1 MTHSRMV
8 SNPKKLSLLALIAAT
23 YCMVCGGPFGMEDLV
38 QKAGYLGA
46 IVTLLFT
53 PLLWGV
59 PTAMMVSELAS
70 AIPREGG
77 FYVWVS
83 RAMGPFWGFQ
93 EAWLTFMGSIFDMA
107 IYPTLFAWYVVR
119 FWPVLDRGHIPLLIG
134 LAMIVG
140 CVLWNL
146 QGAVAVGRGSI
157 GVTVAIL
164 SPFIL
169 VVWYGLLRHENV
181 HSAPVSI
188 SHLDILGGLLIAMWN
203 YMGWDN
209 ASTVAGEVDRPRRTY
224 PLAML
229 YSCILVTLTYVI
241 PIAALARAGIS
252 LDEWGTGGWVD
263 IARTLGGNGLAAA
276 LMVAGAVAAVG
287 SFNALVMS
295 LSRLPA
301 VMAEDGFLPKVFA
314 YCNPKTG
321 VPTVAIIVSAVVWGF
336 CLGLGFEKV
345 VMLDVLLTGM
355 SILLE
360 FAALVLLRIREP
372 LLDRPYRVP
381 GRLFG
386 AVAVGIFPLVLIVAT
401 VIRNYGEKLGPINT
415 LSLGVV
421 LMALGPLLY
430 LGKSVSQKAYSRLF
444 PK

>member
-1 MTHSRMV
+1 MTLSRI
-8 SNPKKLSLLALIAAT
+8 SNRPRKLSLLTLIAAT
-23 YCMVCGGPFGMEDLV
+23 YCMVCGGPFGLEDLV

-46 IVTLLFT
+46 IVTLLLT
-53 PLLWGV
+53 PLLWGM

-70 AIPREGG
+70 ALPKEGG

-83 RAMGPFWGFQ
+83 RGMGPFWGFQ

-134 LAMIVG
+134 VAMIVG

-164 SPFIL
+164 SPFLL
-169 VVWYGLLRHENV
+169 VVWYGLRHHEAV
-181 HSAPVSI
+181 QTTPVSV
-188 SHLDILGGLLIAMWN
+188 SHLDILGGILISMWN

-209 ASTVAGEVDRPRRTY
+209 ASTIAEEVDRPRRTY

-229 YSCILVTLTYVI
+229 GSCILVTLTYII
-241 PIAALARAGIS
+241 PVAALARTGIS
-252 LDEWGTGGWVD
+252 LEAWATGGWVD

-276 LMVAGAVAAVG
+276 LMGAGALAAVG

-301 VMAEDGFLPKVFA
+301 VMAEDGFLPKVFS
-314 YCNPKTG
+314 YCSPKTG
-321 VPTVAIIVSAVVWGF
+321 VPTVAVIVCSVVWGL
-336 CLGLGFEKV
+336 CMGLGFERV

-360 FAALVLLRIREP
+360 FAALVFLRISEP
-372 LLDRPYRVP
+372 QLERPYRVP
-381 GRLFG
+381 GGLFG
-386 AVAVGIFPLVLIVAT
+386 AVAVGIFPLLLIVAT

-415 LSLGVV
+415 LSFGAV
-421 LMALGPLLY
+421 LITLGPLLY
-430 LGKSVSQKAYSRLF
+430 LGSRVTRKAHPR
-444 PK
+444 

>member
-1 MTHSRMV
+1 MNKPR
-8 SNPKKLSLLALIAAT
+8 KLSLLALIAAT
-23 YCMVCGGPFGMEDLV
+23 YCMVCGGPFGLEDLV
-38 QKAGYLGA
+38 QKAGYFGA
-46 IVTLLFT
+46 IVTLLLT

-70 AIPREGG
+70 ALPKEGG

-93 EAWLTFMGSIFDMA
+93 EAWLSFVGSVFDMA

-134 LAMIVG
+134 VAMIVG

-164 SPFIL
+164 SPFLL
-169 VVWYGLLRHENV
+169 VVGYGLHHHEGIQT
-181 HSAPVSI
+181 APVSMN
-188 SHLDILGGLLIAMWN
+188 HLDILGGILISMWN

-209 ASTVAGEVDRPRRTY
+209 ASTIAEEVDRPRRTY

-229 YSCILVTLTYVI
+229 GSCILVTLTYVI
-241 PIAALARAGIS
+241 PVAALARTGIPLEAWS
-252 LDEWGTGGWVD
+252 TGGWVD
-263 IARTLGGNGLAAA
+263 IARTLGGDGLAAA

-314 YCNPKTG
+314 YCSPKTG
-321 VPTVAIIVSAVVWGF
+321 VPTVAIIACACVWGL
-336 CLGLGFEKV
+336 CLGLGFERV

-360 FAALVLLRIREP
+360 FAALVFLRIREP
-372 LLDRPYRVP
+372 GLDRPYRVP

-386 AVAVGIFPLVLIVAT
+386 VITVGVFPLLLIGAT

-415 LSLGVV
+415 LSLGAV
-421 LMALGPLLY
+421 LIALGPLLY
-430 LGKSVSQKAYSRLF
+430 LGKSASQRVYSRLF

>member
-1 MTHSRMV
+1 
-8 SNPKKLSLLALIAAT
+8 
-23 YCMVCGGPFGMEDLV
+23 
-38 QKAGYLGA
+38 
-46 IVTLLFT
+46 
-53 PLLWGV
+53 LLWGV

-70 AIPREGG
+70 ALPKEGG

-93 EAWLTFMGSIFDMA
+93 EAWLSFMGSIFDMA

-119 FWPVLDRGHIPLLIG
+119 FWPILDRGHIPLLISV
-134 LAMIVG
+134 AMIIG

-164 SPFIL
+164 SPFLL
-169 VVWYGLLRHENV
+169 VVWYGLRHHEAV
-181 HSAPVSI
+181 AGAPVSI
-188 SHLDILGGLLIAMWN
+188 NHLDILGGILISMWN

-209 ASTVAGEVDRPRRTY
+209 ASTIAEEVEQPRRTY

-229 YSCILVTLTYVI
+229 GSCILVTFTYVI
-241 PIAALARAGIS
+241 PIAALARTGIS
-252 LDEWGTGGWVD
+252 PDAWVTGGWVD

-314 YCNPKTG
+314 YCSPKTG
-321 VPTVAIIVSAVVWGF
+321 VPTVAILASALVWGL
-336 CLGLGFEKV
+336 CLGLGFERV

-360 FAALVLLRIREP
+360 FAALIFLRIREP
-372 LLDRPYRVP
+372 QLERPYRVP
-381 GRLFG
+381 GGLFG
-386 AVAVGIFPLVLIVAT
+386 AVAVGLCPLLLIVAT

-415 LSLGVV
+415 LSLGAV
-421 LMALGPLLY
+421 LLALGPLLY
-430 LGKSVSQKAYSRLF
+430 LGSSVTRKARSR
-444 PK
+444 